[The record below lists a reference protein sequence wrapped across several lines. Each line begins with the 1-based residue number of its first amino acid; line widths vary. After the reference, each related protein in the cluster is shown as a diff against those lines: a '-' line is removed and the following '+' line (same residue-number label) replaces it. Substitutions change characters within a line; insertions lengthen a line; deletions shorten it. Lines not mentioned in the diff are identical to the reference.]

1 MTAAVNWAINGLVA
15 MAPVLTMLV
24 SLRAFDSFKLVAFGR
39 IAWMLF
45 WGGCSA
51 ALAYGLGALVL
62 SQLPIDFSVYSRYV
76 APLIEE
82 ALKATPL
89 IWLIQRNRVGFLVD
103 AAILGF
109 ALGAGFALVE
119 NSYYLAN
126 NDLSLGVWLVRGFGT
141 AVMHGGVTAV
151 VGITVLAAID
161 KRQRLTPMVILP
173 GLLLA
178 AGIHSGFNH
187 FFFQPLLSAL
197 VVFWLVPLFM
207 LWVFRRS
214 ADSLNQWLEEDF
226 EGDAALLEQLDADA
240 FDETHVG
247 QFLQDLS
254 GRYEPMTIVDILCY
268 VRLYTELSI
277 RAKSFIVIREQGFA
291 PPMSPTLT
299 AQFVEL
305 RHLEQSLGK
314 TVLLSLSPLL
324 QISRRDKWHLQALEQ
339 EAHKYSS
346 AIQPP

>member
-1 MTAAVNWAINGLVA
+1 MTAMGWLINGLIAV
-15 MAPVLTMLV
+15 APVLTMLAT
-24 SLRAFDSFKLVAFGR
+24 LRAFDSFKLVVLSR
-39 IAWMLF
+39 ITWMLF

-51 ALAYGLGALVL
+51 GLAYGLGALVL

-161 KRQRLTPMVILP
+161 KRQRLTPTVILP

-178 AGIHSGFNH
+178 AVIHSGFNH

-197 VVFWLVPLFM
+197 AIFWLVPLFM
-207 LWVFRRS
+207 LWIFRHS
-214 ADSLNQWLEEDF
+214 TNSLNQWLEEDF

-240 FDETHVG
+240 FNETHVG

-254 GRYEPMTIVDILCY
+254 GRYEPMTIVDMLCY
-268 VRLYTELSI
+268 IRLYTELSI
-277 RAKSFIVIREQGFA
+277 RAKSFIVMREQGFE
-291 PPMSPTLT
+291 PPMSPALT

-305 RHLEQSLGK
+305 HHLENTLGK
-314 TVLLSLSPLL
+314 TIVLSLNPILHSN
-324 QISRRDKWHLQALEQ
+324 RRDKWHLQALEQ
-339 EAHKYSS
+339 AAK
-346 AIQPP
+346 AGPQ

>member
-1 MTAAVNWAINGLVA
+1 MTAINWFINGLVA

-24 SLRAFDSFKLVAFGR
+24 TLRTLDSFKLVRFNL
-39 IAWMLF
+39 ILWMLL

-51 ALAYGLGALVL
+51 IVAYGLGALVL
-62 SQLPIDFSVYSRYV
+62 SQVPIDFTVYSRYA
-76 APLIEE
+76 APPLEE
-82 ALKATPL
+82 ALKATAL

-126 NDLSLGVWLVRGFGT
+126 NDLTLGVWLVRGFGT

-161 KRQRLTPMVILP
+161 KRQRITPIVVLP

-178 AGIHSGFNH
+178 AVIHSGFNH

-197 VVFWLVPLFM
+197 AVFWLVPLLM
-207 LWVFRRS
+207 LWIFKKS
-214 ADSLNQWLEEDF
+214 AKSLNEWLEEDF
-226 EGDAALLEQLDADA
+226 EGDAALLEQLDSHD
-240 FDETHVG
+240 FNETHVG
-247 QFLQDLS
+247 LFLKDLS
-254 GRYEPMTIVDILCY
+254 GRYEPLTIVDILCY
-268 VRLYTELSI
+268 IRLYTELSI
-277 RAKSFIVIREQGFA
+277 RAKSFIVMREQGFE
-291 PPMSPTLT
+291 PPMSAAVT

-305 RHLEQSLGK
+305 RHLENALGR
-314 TVLLSLSPLL
+314 TILLSLNPIL

-339 EAHKYSS
+339 AAEAVM
-346 AIQPP
+346 